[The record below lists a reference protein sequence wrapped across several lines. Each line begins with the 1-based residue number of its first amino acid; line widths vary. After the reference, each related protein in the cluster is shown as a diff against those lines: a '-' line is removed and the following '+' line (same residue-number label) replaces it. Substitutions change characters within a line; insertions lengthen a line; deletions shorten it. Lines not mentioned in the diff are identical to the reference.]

1 MSTFKTRLITGIFIV
16 AAYAIMYF
24 LGATAVTAF
33 TTLMMMFAIVELRNA
48 FRNIDVKIN
57 YVPIMV
63 AVFLKATLSYVLK
76 TFESTSY
83 LIPLEKVIF
92 AVLVLA
98 LFISY
103 VFDLTEKRLLNFGM
117 SLMTAL
123 YIVYIGTFFSNY
135 TSENHHYFLVIF
147 AITTGADVFAY
158 LGGSL
163 IGKKKLC
170 PKVSPKKTV
179 EGAVCGILGAIVLGL
194 VPIHFIFPSVK
205 IDFKLI
211 VALVVLG
218 VLAEIGD
225 LFASG
230 IKRATGIKDY
240 GDLLPGHGGILDR
253 FDSLLF
259 VSFGLYIIFIEVGIL

>member
-1 MSTFKTRLITGIFIV
+1 M
-16 AAYAIMYF
+16 
-24 LGATAVTAF
+24 
-33 TTLMMMFAIVELRNA
+33 
-48 FRNIDVKIN
+48 
-57 YVPIMV
+57 
-63 AVFLKATLSYVLK
+63 
-76 TFESTSY
+76 
-83 LIPLEKVIF
+83 KVIF
-92 AVLVLA
+92 ALLVLT
-98 LFISY
+98 LFITY

-163 IGKKKLC
+163 LGKKKLC

-179 EGAVCGILGAIVLGL
+179 EGAICGILGAIVLGL